1 MNKKILDMGCASKKL
16 KIHEVLIF
24 FSILEIDQILDQNK
38 ATWDFPADHFETIYA
53 LHVIEN
59 VASIPEF
66 MNVKCIALQK
76 MEQRFM

>member
-1 MNKKILDMGCASKKL
+1 MFQYS
-16 KIHEVLIF
+16 
-24 FSILEIDQILDQNK
+24 EIDQILDQNK
-38 ATWDFPADHFETIYA
+38 STWGFLANHFETIYA

-76 MEQRFM
+76 VEQRFV

>member
-1 MNKKILDMGCASKKL
+1 M
-16 KIHEVLIF
+16 
-24 FSILEIDQILDQNK
+24 DQILDQNK
-38 ATWDFPADHFETIYA
+38 VTWDFPADYFETIYA

-66 MNVKCIALQK
+66 MKVKCIALQK